1 MAPSRRSLAHYEF
14 SPPLS
19 RADELLLQH
28 YDVTYLPGHFPIV
41 QLILPIAL
49 LNARAG
55 MRRDGTGRLDRAMC
69 ERYHIFPLADG
80 SHALAIIKGDPHLG
94 LPRGHDTE
102 VAFAVTALVL
112 ARRKQGG
119 TGADLSLGDILKVL
133 GYDDEAGGTKY
144 ERVRTALDR
153 YAKVTIELVQI
164 PYGVDHDELLAAVT
178 AGEDAVSTIVR
189 LARVV
194 GRDVAPARPS
204 FPLPRERKPAIARR
218 TARDTRVSRGPTS
231 MPGVMREVTGIF
243 KHGTYTPLD
252 THDGRGIF
260 LRNVNLDDSWVEQ
273 VDAGRIGWL
282 DLAQYLDLPTPLSQA
297 LYRLMVGEAFVD
309 SQGRVEWSLDFVR
322 SAVGA
327 ESAKKANQFLAA
339 VRTALEALRERNIIT
354 DFGDVVIGRGKYRVW
369 YKPGAPLEVSRL
381 LSGVT
386 PLDPHDQRAKMLLLN
401 HFGIYGDEARALI
414 AHSPIHV
421 HRALLFV
428 IYEEQTRGTRTET
441 VKPIGHPAK
450 FISKAVL
457 EAWDFSSYRG
467 FTEWVGRR
475 EAALEAKAQG
485 IVATP
490 TPLLL
495 PPVEAPTRQI
505 TAPSVRAHPTAI
517 RAREVFA
524 SMLAQATTLNAVA
537 KRAVEA
543 MFSPFGIE
551 GDALILVGDPTD
563 AAFYRA
569 RLAEATI
576 AAELGALASEATQGE
591 CTRVLAVS
599 FDPALHGPHASDSSA
614 PHTS

>member
-1 MAPSRRSLAHYEF
+1 MSPSRRTLAHYEF

-55 MRRDGTGRLDRAMC
+55 MKRDATGRLERAVC

-80 SHALAIIKGDPHLG
+80 SHALAIIKGDPQLG
-94 LPRGHDTE
+94 LPRGHDSE

-112 ARRKQGG
+112 ARRKHGG
-119 TGADLSLGDILKVL
+119 TGADLSIGDVLKVL

-178 AGEDAVSTIVR
+178 AGEDAVTTVVR
-189 LARVV
+189 LARAT
-194 GRDVAPARPS
+194 GRDVTPGRPS
-204 FPLPRERKPAIARR
+204 FPLPRERKPSVTRRR
-218 TARDTRVSRGPTS
+218 TAESRGPTGT
-231 MPGVMREVTGIF
+231 PGIIREVTGIF

-252 THDGRGIF
+252 SHDGRGVF

-327 ESAKKANQFLAA
+327 ESAMKANQFLAS
-339 VRTALEALRERNIIT
+339 VRTALGVLRERNIVT

-369 YKPGAPLEVSRL
+369 YKPGSPLEVSRL

-441 VKPIGHPAK
+441 VKPIAHAAK
-450 FISKAVL
+450 FIAKAVL
-457 EAWDFSSYRG
+457 EAWDFTSYRG
-467 FTEWVGRR
+467 FMEWVGRR

-485 IVATP
+485 VVAAPTP
-490 TPLLL
+490 APLLL

-505 TAPSVRAHPTAI
+505 AAPSVRAHPTAI

-524 SMLAQATTLNAVA
+524 AVLAQATTLNAVA

-576 AAELGALASEATQGE
+576 AAELGALASEATNGE
-591 CTRVLAVS
+591 CTRVLAVA
-599 FDPALHGPHASDSSA
+599 FDPALHGPLETDTSAHQAS
-614 PHTS
+614 